1 MDHTMKFLS
10 VLALSLALGLSVTS
24 GDAEAAKRLGGGKST
39 GMQKQSAPADKSPN
53 ATPAQT
59 PGAPGAAAAAPAA
72 ATGAAAAA
80 AAPKRSWMGPI
91 AGLAAGLG
99 LAALASHLGF
109 GEAFGNM
116 LMIGLLVMAVVAVI
130 AFVMRKRAAAQANG
144 MGTQGGMQYAGAAA
158 GAGSGTPPT
167 AAAPYEQA
175 MTRTQADAPAGNA
188 NSYAGS
194 GSLIGSAIGANL
206 PAATAPGAGHIPA
219 DFDTAGFERSAKV
232 QFIRLQASNDA
243 ANLEDIRE
251 FTTPEMFAEVKMDM
265 ADRGNAAQQ
274 TEVVSVHAKVMD
286 VAEEAHRYVVS
297 VRFTGLIREEPTA
310 QPEAFDELWHLV
322 KPRDG
327 QGGWLL
333 AGIQQYEQ

>member
-1 MDHTMKFLS
+1 MKFLS

-80 AAPKRSWMGPI
+80 AAPKRSWLGPI

-130 AFVMRKRAAAQANG
+130 AFVMRKRAAAQAGG
-144 MGTQGGMQYAGAAA
+144 MGSQGGMQYAGAAA
-158 GAGSGTPPT
+158 GAGMGSNPAT
-167 AAAPYEQA
+167 AAPDDQITA
-175 MTRTQADAPAGNA
+175 RTQVDAPVNNA
-188 NSYAGS
+188 SSYAGS
-194 GSLIGSAIGANL
+194 GSMIGSSIGANL
-206 PAATAPGAGHIPA
+206 PAANQGNEYIPA

-243 ANLEDIRE
+243 ANLDDIRE

-265 ADRGNAAQQ
+265 ADRGNATQH

-286 VAEEAHRYVVS
+286 VTEEAQRYVVS

-333 AGIQQYEQ
+333 AGIQQYGQ